1 MAESKDIMNALYK
14 KYGLSKDD
22 VHIHKH
28 YKIITRAGIN
38 KIEARA
44 NIDMDYEVIRAE
56 RDDVALL
63 CTGTMLDAEGNKI
76 KSVKTFGEATQ
87 DRIEIVDGQVI
98 KTYKGNVRQSDP
110 YLFAMAEKRGKSRA
124 VLVLAGF
131 YELGFYGE
139 DEADTFSKV
148 VDQSRA
154 DREAEDATPVERS
167 STNSLIK
174 KVVTK

>member
-1 MAESKDIMNALYK
+1 MAESKEIMNKLYK
-14 KYGLSKDD
+14 KYGLNSDD

-38 KIEARA
+38 KIEAQA

-56 RDDVALL
+56 RDEVALL
-63 CTGTMLDAEGNKI
+63 CTGTMLDSEGKKI

-87 DRIEIVDGQVI
+87 DKIEVVDGQVV

-124 VLVLAGF
+124 VLTLAGF

-139 DEADTFSKV
+139 DEADAFADV
-148 VDQSRA
+148 VKESRKIKAA
-154 DREAEDATPVERS
+154 DEDTPVERAS
-167 STNSLIK
+167 GNSLIK